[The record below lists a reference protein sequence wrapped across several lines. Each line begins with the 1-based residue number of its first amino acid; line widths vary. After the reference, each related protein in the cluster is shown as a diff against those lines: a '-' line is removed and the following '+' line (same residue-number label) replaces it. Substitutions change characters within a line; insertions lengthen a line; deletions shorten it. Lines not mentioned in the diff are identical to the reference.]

1 VAAVTEKRRFP
12 RYDCK
17 IKINFEFYEGDPD
30 ETDQEISIPAKGKGT
45 IYDISQC
52 GIFIITDD
60 RVGVNQTIRLLFSTK
75 KHRHELLARVVRT
88 GLIKNNPTEIA
99 QRLVDRVKKG
109 DSYLACEF
117 EKPLEEFSAEE
128 V

>member
-1 VAAVTEKRRFP
+1 MTEKRRFP

-17 IKINFEFYEGDPD
+17 IKIHFEFYEGDPD
-30 ETDQEISIPAKGKGT
+30 ESEQEISLPVKGKGV

-52 GIFIITDD
+52 GLFIITND
-60 RVGVNQTIRLLFSTK
+60 RVGVNQTIRLIFNTK
-75 KHRHELLARVVRT
+75 KHKYELPARVVRT
-88 GLIKNNPTEIA
+88 GLIKNNPSEIA
-99 QRLVDRVKKG
+99 QRLINHVKKG

-117 EKPLEEFSAEE
+117 ESPLAEFSPDE